1 MTHPYAKH
9 ENTPL
14 WVLLEAELAELEAN
28 GDVRLTT
35 APEYVVGALCER
47 ISSLFGWPD
56 GTTLRAWRTLRAA
69 NWPQDATE
77 AERFELAQAIDGV
90 IRSGTA
96 EHVADALR
104 SFAPERHGKCR
115 PIEELRGIAELLVAA
130 ESSAIAAEEN
140 E

>member
-14 WVLLEAELAELEAN
+14 WVMLESELATLEAN

-35 APEYVVGALCER
+35 AREYVVGALCER
-47 ISSLFGWPD
+47 IASIFGWLD

-69 NWPQDATE
+69 NWPPDATE
-77 AERFELAQAIDGV
+77 AERFEIVQSIDGV

-104 SFAPERHGKCR
+104 SFAPQREGKSR
-115 PIEELRGIAELLVAA
+115 PIEELREIAQLLVAA
-130 ESSAIAAEEN
+130 ESLEVAAEQN

>member
-14 WVLLEAELAELEAN
+14 WVSLDAELAELEAN
-28 GDVRLTT
+28 GDVHLTT
-35 APEYVVGALCER
+35 AREYVVGALCER
-47 ISSLFGWPD
+47 ISFLAGWLD
-56 GTTLRAWRTLRAA
+56 GTTLTAWRTLRAA
-69 NWPQDATE
+69 NWPKDASE
-77 AERFELAQAIDGV
+77 AERYEIAQGIDGV

-104 SFAPERHGKCR
+104 SFAPHHDGEGR

-130 ESSAIAAEEN
+130 ESSRVAAKEN
-140 E
+140 D